1 MTDLRILPDE
11 PWAAPRERY
20 RVLASQE
27 RLPSPLEFD
36 ARPKPRMVW
45 VPALAGL
52 VLLAIAIASVF
63 ALCAWMI
70 PNG

>member
-20 RVLASQE
+20 RMLASQE

-36 ARPKPRMVW
+36 ARPKRRPVW
-45 VPALAGL
+45 ATAIAGL
-52 VLLAIAIASVF
+52 ACLLIAIASVF
-63 ALCAWMI
+63 ALFWMI
-70 PNG
+70 